1 MRSLSSAGIVL
12 CPESPVW
19 ALGIGHWTFIGHWA
33 LVIGHSS
40 VVHLLANPAAQ
51 MDRKSIVILII
62 CGALFLLWAELVPK
76 LYPPPVPP
84 RRTNQT
90 VTASATNLPP
100 ANLTAATNL
109 PPPQPAA
116 EQVKATPSA
125 PEEFL
130 VTDNADARYTF
141 TSYGGGLKL
150 IELKEYPEDVSC
162 RGKQPP
168 GAQRLASLNTLA
180 PEALLS
186 ALGFDSGA
194 FKLAKTED
202 GGVRAEK
209 ALANGLSVVK
219 EFRPTS
225 NYLVNATIRLANNSQ
240 QAVALPRSEWVLGTA
255 TPMNPQDN
263 GQFVG
268 VTWYNGSSSQ
278 DVDQSWFANRTL
290 GCVPGTPRVEYRAP
304 ATNLNWAAVRNQ
316 FFTLA
321 TIAPTNAAASEL
333 IVRQVTLPPVHNE
346 TNALPVAS
354 ATNASLWFFDPAD
367 FKNAAAFAT
376 RLKNAQDSLSAYLFS
391 HLSEDTR
398 RLVTSENSSSSAL
411 INALTAD
418 LNKILPSPNLYQ
430 DNRDYF
436 ARLTLK
442 PGTRQLLL
450 EENPTGAGRI
460 RLNRLLLEE
469 AYPKELQQ
477 SPVGYEVTLGYE
489 AATLAPGQTIER
501 AFTIYAGPKE
511 YRTVNKVGLQFHNDL
526 EAVMGYSGFFPGFFA
541 KSLLVSMN
549 GLHALGLPYAA
560 AIIAITVIIKLLF
573 WPLTQ
578 ASTRSMKRMQ
588 ALQPQ
593 IKAVQEKY
601 KDDPMKAQRKV
612 MEIWKEN
619 KISPLGGC
627 LPMFLQLPVFIGFYR
642 MIQSAIELRGAKF
655 LWVCDLSRPDT
666 LFLIPGLGFVPFI
679 GIPNVGL
686 PINPLPL
693 IMGVTML
700 WQARLTPPS
709 PGMDPSQQKIMK
721 YMPLMFLFIL
731 YNFSAGLTLYW
742 TVQNLLTIAQTKLTR
757 AKDEKTAAAPA
768 PKPGP
773 PQKKKR

>member
-1 MRSLSSAGIVL
+1 
-12 CPESPVW
+12 
-19 ALGIGHWTFIGHWA
+19 
-33 LVIGHSS
+33 
-40 VVHLLANPAAQ
+40 
-51 MDRKSIVILII
+51 
-62 CGALFLLWAELVPK
+62 
-76 LYPPPVPP
+76 
-84 RRTNQT
+84 
-90 VTASATNLPP
+90 
-100 ANLTAATNL
+100 
-109 PPPQPAA
+109 
-116 EQVKATPSA
+116 
-125 PEEFL
+125 
-130 VTDNADARYTF
+130 
-141 TSYGGGLKL
+141 
-150 IELKEYPEDVSC
+150 
-162 RGKQPP
+162 
-168 GAQRLASLNTLA
+168 
-180 PEALLS
+180 
-186 ALGFDSGA
+186 
-194 FKLAKTED
+194 
-202 GGVRAEK
+202 
-209 ALANGLSVVK
+209 
-219 EFRPTS
+219 
-225 NYLVNATIRLANNSQ
+225 
-240 QAVALPRSEWVLGTA
+240 
-255 TPMNPQDN
+255 
-263 GQFVG
+263 
-268 VTWYNGSSSQ
+268 
-278 DVDQSWFANRTL
+278 
-290 GCVPGTPRVEYRAP
+290 
-304 ATNLNWAAVRNQ
+304 
-316 FFTLA
+316 
-321 TIAPTNAAASEL
+321 
-333 IVRQVTLPPVHNE
+333 
-346 TNALPVAS
+346 
-354 ATNASLWFFDPAD
+354 LWFFDPAD
-367 FKNAAAFAT
+367 FKDAAAFAT

-391 HLSEDTR
+391 HLSEDAK
-398 RLVTSENSSSSAL
+398 RLITSESSGPSKSLLNS
-411 INALTAD
+411 LTAD
-418 LNKILPSPNLYQ
+418 LNKILPSPTLYG

-436 ARLTLK
+436 SRLTLN
-442 PGTRQLLL
+442 PGTRRLLDQ
-450 EENPTGAGRI
+450 NPTGDSRI

-469 AYPKELQQ
+469 AYAKELQQ

-489 AATLAPGQTIER
+489 ATSLAPGQTIDR
-501 AFTIYAGPKE
+501 SLTIYAGPKE

-549 GLHALGLPYAA
+549 GLHSLGLPYAA

-642 MIQSAIELRGAKF
+642 MIQSAIELRGAQF

-666 LFLIPGLGFVPFI
+666 LFVIPGLGFVPFI

-757 AKDEKTAAAPA
+757 AKDDKTAPAPT